1 MKKSLALALSLV
13 LTAGLLGAC
22 TSDKKA
28 KETKSSVAATTVA
41 TDKKVRGGGKVEV
54 SAAPSKEEAKKSKEE
69 QKESKESKAEATK
82 TAESVKETKS
92 AK

>member
-41 TDKKVRGGGKVEV
+41 ADKKAE
-54 SAAPSKEEAKKSKEE
+54 
-69 QKESKESKAEATK
+69 ESKK
-82 TAESVKETKS
+82 
-92 AK
+92 